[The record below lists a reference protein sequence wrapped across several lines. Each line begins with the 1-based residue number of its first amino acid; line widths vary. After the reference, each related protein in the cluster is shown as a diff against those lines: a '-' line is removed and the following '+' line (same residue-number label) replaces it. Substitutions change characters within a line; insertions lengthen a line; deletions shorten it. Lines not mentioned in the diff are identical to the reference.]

1 MGDKLPSGDRCYF
14 GVSATRQFSLVHLR
28 TQYENIP
35 PVCYFTPPS
44 HQIISVFL
52 QTFFV
57 CLLTSLSSFCN
68 RHLWY
73 PTYIHV
79 VCLVKKKLIE
89 KITKRFKRWKSQQVW
104 FSLCT
109 VSTNLFFF
117 VFISRETHTVCF
129 FDCMYMYTC
138 VSTTAEE
145 LILSCFSFAFISLVR
160 IYERERRKKN
170 WEKSFEN
177 NWMMINNN
185 NCTCHG
191 CHNICLY
198 FKLVF
203 SIYIIYRLLKRVYC
217 IYIYGVN
224 KIERYYPRKNKNKIK
239 QTGNEFCFS
248 FLKAEQQLDYK
259 QRRWLIYIFVII
271 IIFLFS
277 VFF

>member
-117 VFISRETHTVCF
+117 CFYKPRDTHSMFFWLYVYVYVCLDDSRGVNLVLF
-129 FDCMYMYTC
+129 F
-138 VSTTAEE
+138 
-145 LILSCFSFAFISLVR
+145 VR
-160 IYERERRKKN
+160 IYFARQNLRKRKK
-170 WEKSFEN
+170 KK
-177 NWMMINNN
+177 
-185 NCTCHG
+185 
-191 CHNICLY
+191 
-198 FKLVF
+198 KL
-203 SIYIIYRLLKRVYC
+203 
-217 IYIYGVN
+217 G
-224 KIERYYPRKNKNKIK
+224 KIFWK
-239 QTGNEFCFS
+239 
-248 FLKAEQQLDYK
+248 
-259 QRRWLIYIFVII
+259 
-271 IIFLFS
+271 
-277 VFF
+277 